1 MNVDITAGNRATRR
15 AQQGSRRRRQAAARH
30 GAVAVFAAA
39 AVAAGIA
46 LAPPAIAAPGQ
57 AGITDGGGQAGIS
70 AGGGGGQSGVTTE
83 PTPPPAATA
92 PVQTE
97 PIYWVAPPPQYQNI
111 TYQPLHNWDY
121 DANSYIAPNNT
132 DDTTPIDYSQLHL
145 PSQVEII
152 APIIAPRDTLRFG
165 TFHIAQPNW
174 VSDADLER
182 TNNTTAVVE
191 SMVATFWH
199 STGVPV
205 DKASRESAAQV
216 AGAAGGA
223 LTGGLALAAP
233 FATGGALIGGT
244 IGGNIGMGF
253 GNVFVPGIGWV
264 AGGLAGTAAG
274 AGIGALALGVPAFLT
289 GAVGGGIGG
298 FVAAT
303 AYGAGELGE
312 PVDIEIPDVD
322 QPAVT
327 AQTEDTLAEW
337 ENSGPV
343 GAAVAT
349 TVRDTV
355 AAAPAID
362 AQVRDFVGAQ
372 PGGQQVIEQV
382 DAALTD
388 FFQNASPGLASTL
401 ISQAI
406 GGGAQA

>member
-1 MNVDITAGNRATRR
+1 MNVDITPGNRATRR
-15 AQQGSRRRRQAAARH
+15 AQQGGRRHRREAAVRP
-30 GAVAVFAAA
+30 GAVAVLAAA

-46 LAPPAIAAPGQ
+46 LAPAAVAAPGQ
-57 AGITDGGGQAGIS
+57 AGITDGGGQAGIT
-70 AGGGGGQSGVTTE
+70 GGGGQSGVTTE
-83 PTPPPAATA
+83 PAPPPAATA
-92 PVQTE
+92 PVHTE
-97 PIYWVAPPPQYQNI
+97 PIYWVTPPPQYQNI
-111 TYQPLHNWDY
+111 TYQPLQNWDY
-121 DANSYIAPNNT
+121 DANTYTAPNNT
-132 DDTTPIDYSQLHL
+132 DDATPIDYSQLHL
-145 PSQVEII
+145 PSPIEVI

-182 TNNTTAVVE
+182 TNNTTSVVE

-244 IGGNIGMGF
+244 IGGNIGMGL

-264 AGGLAGTAAG
+264 AGGLAGTGAG
-274 AGIGALALGVPAFLT
+274 AGIGALALGVPAFVT
-289 GAVGGGIGG
+289 GAVGGGVAG

-327 AQTEDTLAEW
+327 AQTQDALSEW

-362 AQVRDFVGAQ
+362 AQVRGFVAAQ
-372 PGGQQVIEQV
+372 PGGEQIIEQV
-382 DAALTD
+382 DSALTD
-388 FFQNASPGLASTL
+388 FFTNATPGLASSL
-401 ISQAI
+401 ISDAV
-406 GGGAQA
+406 GAGIPA

>member
-1 MNVDITAGNRATRR
+1 MNVDITASNRATRR
-15 AQQGSRRRRQAAARH
+15 AQQGGGRHRRQAAVRH
-30 GAVAVFAAA
+30 GAVAVVAAA

-46 LAPPAIAAPGQ
+46 LAPSAMAAPGQ
-57 AGITDGGGQAGIS
+57 AGITGGGGQAGI
-70 AGGGGGQSGVTTE
+70 AQGGGQSGVTADVPAPAPVVPAQPA
-83 PTPPPAATA
+83 PTYWVEPPA
-92 PVQTE
+92 
-97 PIYWVAPPPQYQNI
+97 QYQNI
-111 TYQPLHNWDY
+111 TYQPLQNFDY
-121 DANSYIAPNNT
+121 NT
-132 DDTTPIDYSQLHL
+132 NTYTGQSTNYDSAPIDYSQLHL
-145 PSQVEII
+145 PGPVEII

-182 TNNTTAVVE
+182 TNNTTSVVE
-191 SMVATFWH
+191 SMVATFWN

-205 DKASRESAAQV
+205 DKASRESAAQI

-233 FATGGALIGGT
+233 FAMGGALIGGT
-244 IGGNIGMGF
+244 IGGNIGMGL

-264 AGGLAGTAAG
+264 AGGLAGTGAG

-303 AYGAGELGE
+303 AYGAGELGA

-327 AQTEDTLAEW
+327 AQTQQVLSEW

-343 GAAVAT
+343 GGAVAA

-362 AQVRDFVGAQ
+362 AQVRDFVAAQ
-372 PGGQQVIEQV
+372 PGGEQIIEQV
-382 DAALTD
+382 DSALTD
-388 FFQNASPGLASTL
+388 FFTTATPGLASSL
-401 ISQAI
+401 ISDAV
-406 GGGAQA
+406 GAGIPA

>member
-1 MNVDITAGNRATRR
+1 MSIDITAGNRASRR
-15 AQQGSRRRRQAAARH
+15 AQQRGQHRRRSAARQ
-30 GAVAVFAAA
+30 GTVAVVASA
-39 AVAAGIA
+39 AVVAGIA
-46 LAPPAIAAPGQ
+46 FAPSATAAPGQ

-70 AGGGGGQSGVTTE
+70 QGGGQSGVTTE
-83 PTPPPAATA
+83 TPAPAPPQPAPTYWVEPPA
-92 PVQTE
+92 
-97 PIYWVAPPPQYQNI
+97 QYQNI
-111 TYQPLHNWDY
+111 TYQPLQNFDYNTNTYTGQSTNY
-121 DANSYIAPNNT
+121 DA
-132 DDTTPIDYSQLHL
+132 TPIDYSQLRL
-145 PSQVEII
+145 PGPVEII

-244 IGGNIGMGF
+244 IGGNIGMGL

-264 AGGLAGTAAG
+264 AGGLAGTGAG

-289 GAVGGGIGG
+289 GAVGGGVAG

-327 AQTEDTLAEW
+327 AQTQNVLTEW

-343 GAAVAT
+343 GQFAAN

-388 FFQNASPGLASTL
+388 YFQNTSPGLAFTL

>member
-15 AQQGSRRRRQAAARH
+15 AQQGGGRRRRRAAGRH
-30 GAVAVFAAA
+30 VAVVVAA

-46 LAPPAIAAPGQ
+46 LAPTAVAAPGQ
-57 AGITDGGGQAGIS
+57 AGITDGGGQSGIS
-70 AGGGGGQSGVTTE
+70 AGGGGQSGVTTE

-92 PVQTE
+92 PVQPE
-97 PIYWVAPPPQYQNI
+97 PIYWVAPPEQYQNI
-111 TYQPLHNWDY
+111 TYQPLANFDYTTNTYTGQSTNY
-121 DANSYIAPNNT
+121 DA
-132 DDTTPIDYSQLHL
+132 TPIDYSQLHL
-145 PSQVEII
+145 PGPVEII

-174 VSDADLER
+174 VTDADLER
-182 TNNTTAVVE
+182 TNNTTSVVE
-191 SMVATFWH
+191 SMVATGWH
-199 STGVPV
+199 SLGVPV

-244 IGGNIGMGF
+244 IGGNIGMGL

-264 AGGLAGTAAG
+264 AGGLAGTGAG
-274 AGIGALALGVPAFLT
+274 AGIGALVLGAPAFIA
-289 GAVGGGIGG
+289 GAVGGGAAG

-322 QPAVT
+322 QSAVT
-327 AQTEDTLAEW
+327 AQTQNVLTEW

-343 GAAVAT
+343 GQFAAN

-372 PGGQQVIEQV
+372 PGGQQIIEQV
-382 DAALTD
+382 DTALTD
-388 FFQNASPGLASTL
+388 LFANTSSGLAASL
-401 ISQAI
+401 LSDAV
-406 GGGAQA
+406 GAGIPA

>member
-1 MNVDITAGNRATRR
+1 MNVDITPGNRATRR
-15 AQQGSRRRRQAAARH
+15 AQQGGRRLRREAAVRH

-39 AVAAGIA
+39 AVAAGIV

-57 AGITDGGGQAGIS
+57 AGITDGGGQAGIT
-70 AGGGGGQSGVTTE
+70 GGGGGQSGVTTE

-92 PVQTE
+92 LAQPE

-111 TYQPLHNWDY
+111 TYQPLQNWDY
-121 DANSYIAPNNT
+121 DANTYTALNNT
-132 DDTTPIDYSQLHL
+132 DDATPIDYSQLHL
-145 PSQVEII
+145 PGPVEII

-165 TFHIAQPNW
+165 TFHMVQPNW

-182 TNNTTAVVE
+182 TNNTTAIVE
-191 SMVATFWH
+191 SAVATGWH
-199 STGVPV
+199 SLGVPV

-223 LTGGLALAAP
+223 LSGGLALAAP

-244 IGGNIGMGF
+244 IGGNIGMGL

-264 AGGLAGTAAG
+264 AGGLAGTGAG

-289 GAVGGGIGG
+289 GAVGGGAAG

-327 AQTEDTLAEW
+327 AQSRTRSV
-337 ENSGPV
+337 SGRTPDRSV
-343 GAAVAT
+343 RLWPPLFVTPSPPLLRSTDRSEVSSPRNRAVS
-349 TVRDTV
+349 R
-355 AAAPAID
+355 
-362 AQVRDFVGAQ
+362 
-372 PGGQQVIEQV
+372 
-382 DAALTD
+382 
-388 FFQNASPGLASTL
+388 SSSKSTPR
-401 ISQAI
+401 
-406 GGGAQA
+406 

>member
-1 MNVDITAGNRATRR
+1 MNVDITPGNRATRR
-15 AQQGSRRRRQAAARH
+15 AQHGGRRHRREAAVRH
-30 GAVAVFAAA
+30 GAVAVFAVA

-46 LAPPAIAAPGQ
+46 LAPAAVAAPGQ
-57 AGITDGGGQAGIS
+57 AGITDGGGQAGIT
-70 AGGGGGQSGVTTE
+70 GGGGQSGVTTE
-83 PTPPPAATA
+83 PAPPPAATA
-92 PVQTE
+92 PVHTE
-97 PIYWVAPPPQYQNI
+97 PIYWVTPPPQYQNI
-111 TYQPLHNWDY
+111 TYQSLQNWDY
-121 DANSYIAPNNT
+121 DANTYTAPNNT
-132 DDTTPIDYSQLHL
+132 DDATPIDYSQLHL
-145 PSQVEII
+145 PSPVEVI

-174 VSDADLER
+174 VTDADLER
-182 TNNTTAVVE
+182 TNNTTSVVE

-223 LTGGLALAAP
+223 LTGGLALATP

-244 IGGNIGMGF
+244 IGGNIGMGL

-264 AGGLAGTAAG
+264 AGGLAGTGAG
-274 AGIGALALGVPAFLT
+274 AGIGALALGTPAFIA
-289 GAVGGGIGG
+289 GAFGGGAAG

-322 QPAVT
+322 QSAVS
-327 AQTEDTLAEW
+327 AQTQDTLAGW

-362 AQVRDFVGAQ
+362 GQVRGFVAAQ
-372 PGGQQVIEQV
+372 PGGEQIIEQV

-388 FFQNASPGLASTL
+388 FFQNATPGLAASL
-401 ISQAI
+401 LSDAV
-406 GGGAQA
+406 GAGIPA

>member
-15 AQQGSRRRRQAAARH
+15 AQQGGRRHRREAAVRH
-30 GAVAVFAAA
+30 GAVAMFAAA

-46 LAPPAIAAPGQ
+46 LAPTAVAAPGQ
-57 AGITDGGGQAGIS
+57 AGITDGGGQAGII
-70 AGGGGGQSGVTTE
+70 GGGGGQSGVTTE

-92 PVQTE
+92 PVQTQ

-111 TYQPLHNWDY
+111 TYQPLQNWDY
-121 DANSYIAPNNT
+121 DANTYTAPNNT
-132 DDTTPIDYSQLHL
+132 DDATPIDYSQLHL
-145 PSQVEII
+145 PGPVEII

-174 VSDADLER
+174 VTDADLER
-182 TNNTTAVVE
+182 TNNTTAIIE
-191 SMVATFWH
+191 SAVATGWH
-199 STGVPV
+199 SLGVPV

-244 IGGNIGMGF
+244 IGGNIGMGL

-264 AGGLAGTAAG
+264 AGGLAGTGAG
-274 AGIGALALGVPAFLT
+274 AGIGALALGAPAFIA
-289 GAVGGGIGG
+289 GALGGGAAG

-312 PVDIEIPDVD
+312 PVDIEFPDVD
-322 QPAVT
+322 QSVVT
-327 AQTEDTLAEW
+327 AQTQDTLAGW

-362 AQVRDFVGAQ
+362 AQVRGFVAAQ

-388 FFQNASPGLASTL
+388 FFQNATPGLAASL
-401 ISQAI
+401 LSDAV
-406 GGGAQA
+406 GAGIPA

>member
-1 MNVDITAGNRATRR
+1 MNVDITAGNRARRR
-15 AQQGSRRRRQAAARH
+15 AQQGGRRRGQAAGRH
-30 GAVAVFAAA
+30 GAVAVLAAA
-39 AVAAGIA
+39 AVAAGIV
-46 LAPPAIAAPGQ
+46 LAPTAVAAPGQ
-57 AGITDGGGQAGIS
+57 AGITDSGGQAGIS
-70 AGGGGGQSGVTTE
+70 AGGGGQSGVTTE

-92 PVQTE
+92 PAQPE
-97 PIYWVAPPPQYQNI
+97 PIYWVTPPPQYQNI

-121 DANSYIAPNNT
+121 DANTYIAPNNT
-132 DDTTPIDYSQLHL
+132 DDATPIDYSQLHL
-145 PSQVEII
+145 PGPVEII

-165 TFHIAQPNW
+165 IFHVAQPNW
-174 VSDADLER
+174 VTDADLER
-182 TNNTTAVVE
+182 TNNTTSVVE

-244 IGGNIGMGF
+244 IGGNIGMGL

-264 AGGLAGTAAG
+264 AGGLAGTGAG
-274 AGIGALALGVPAFLT
+274 AGIGALALGAPAFIT
-289 GAVGGGIGG
+289 GALGGGAAG

-327 AQTEDTLAEW
+327 AQTQQVLSDW

-362 AQVRDFVGAQ
+362 AQVRGFVAAQ
-372 PGGQQVIEQV
+372 PGGEQIIEQV
-382 DAALTD
+382 DSALTH
-388 FFQNASPGLASTL
+388 FFTSATPGLASSL
-401 ISQAI
+401 ISDAV
-406 GGGAQA
+406 GAGIPA

>member
-1 MNVDITAGNRATRR
+1 MSIDITAGNRAARR
-15 AQQGSRRRRQAAARH
+15 AQPRARHRHRSAARQS
-30 GAVAVFAAA
+30 AVAVIACA
-39 AVAAGIA
+39 AVAAGVA
-46 LAPPAIAAPGQ
+46 LAPSALAAPGQ
-57 AGITDGGGQAGIS
+57 AGITDGGGQAGI
-70 AGGGGGQSGVTTE
+70 AQGGGQSGVTSDVPAPAPVVPAQPA
-83 PTPPPAATA
+83 PTYWVEPPA
-92 PVQTE
+92 
-97 PIYWVAPPPQYQNI
+97 QYQNI
-111 TYQPLHNWDY
+111 TYQPLQNFDYNTNTYTPPADY
-121 DANSYIAPNNT
+121 DA
-132 DDTTPIDYSQLHL
+132 TPIDYSQLHL
-145 PSQVEII
+145 PGPVEII

-182 TNNTTAVVE
+182 TNNTTSVVE
-191 SMVATFWH
+191 SMVATFWN

-205 DKASRESAAQV
+205 DKASRESAAQI
-216 AGAAGGA
+216 AGAASGA

-244 IGGNIGMGF
+244 IGGNIGMGL

-264 AGGLAGTAAG
+264 AGGLAGTGAG
-274 AGIGALALGVPAFLT
+274 VGIGALALGVPAFLT

-327 AQTEDTLAEW
+327 AQTQQVLTEW

-343 GAAVAT
+343 GQFAAN

-355 AAAPAID
+355 ASASALD
-362 AQVRDFVGAQ
+362 AQVRDFVGGQ
-372 PGGQQVIEQV
+372 PGGEAVIEQV

>member
-1 MNVDITAGNRATRR
+1 MNVDITAGNRAPRR
-15 AQQGSRRRRQAAARH
+15 AQQGGRRRREAAVDH
-30 GAVAVFAAA
+30 GAIAVFAAA
-39 AVAAGIA
+39 AVAAGIV

-57 AGITDGGGQAGIS
+57 AGITDGGGQAGIT
-70 AGGGGGQSGVTTE
+70 GGGGQSGVTIE

-92 PVQTE
+92 PVQTQ

-111 TYQPLHNWDY
+111 TYQPLQNFDY
-121 DANSYIAPNNT
+121 NT
-132 DDTTPIDYSQLHL
+132 NTYTGQSTNYDSTPIDYSQLHF
-145 PSQVEII
+145 PGPVEII

-182 TNNTTAVVE
+182 TNNTTAIIE
-191 SMVATFWH
+191 SAVATGGH
-199 STGVPV
+199 SLGVPV

-244 IGGNIGMGF
+244 IGGNIGMGL

-264 AGGLAGTAAG
+264 AGGLVGTGAG
-274 AGIGALALGVPAFLT
+274 AGIGALALGAPAFVA
-289 GAVGGGIGG
+289 GALGGGAAG

-303 AYGAGELGE
+303 AYGAGELGK

-327 AQTEDTLAEW
+327 TQTQQVLSEW

-362 AQVRDFVGAQ
+362 AQVRGFVAAQ
-372 PGGQQVIEQV
+372 PGGEQIIEQV
-382 DAALTD
+382 DTALTD
-388 FFQNASPGLASTL
+388 FFTNATSGLASSL
-401 ISQAI
+401 ISDAV
-406 GGGAQA
+406 GAGIPA

>member
-15 AQQGSRRRRQAAARH
+15 AQQGGRHRRQTAVRH
-30 GAVAVFAAA
+30 GAVAVLAA
-39 AVAAGIA
+39 AVVATGIA
-46 LAPPAIAAPGQ
+46 VAPPAIAAPGQ

-70 AGGGGGQSGVTTE
+70 AGGGGQSGVTTE
-83 PTPPPAATA
+83 PVP

-111 TYQPLHNWDY
+111 TYQPLQNWDY
-121 DANSYIAPNNT
+121 DANTYTAPNNT
-132 DDTTPIDYSQLHL
+132 DDATPIDYSQLHL
-145 PSQVEII
+145 PGPVEII

-165 TFHIAQPNW
+165 TFHMAQPNW

-182 TNNTTAVVE
+182 TNNTTSVVE
-191 SMVATFWH
+191 SMVATFWN

-205 DKASRESAAQV
+205 DKASRESAAQI
-216 AGAAGGA
+216 AGAASGA

-244 IGGNIGMGF
+244 IGGNIGMGL

-264 AGGLAGTAAG
+264 AGGLAGTGAG
-274 AGIGALALGVPAFLT
+274 AGIGALAVGVPAFLT

-327 AQTEDTLAEW
+327 TQTQQVLSEW
-337 ENSGPV
+337 ENTGPV
-343 GAAVAT
+343 GVAVAT

-362 AQVRDFVGAQ
+362 AQVRGFVAAQ
-372 PGGQQVIEQV
+372 PGGEQIIEQV
-382 DAALTD
+382 DSALKD
-388 FFQNASPGLASTL
+388 FFTTATPGLASSL
-401 ISQAI
+401 ISDAV
-406 GGGAQA
+406 GAGIPA

>member
-15 AQQGSRRRRQAAARH
+15 AQQGGRHRRQTAVRH
-30 GAVAVFAAA
+30 GAVAVLAA
-39 AVAAGIA
+39 AVVATGIA
-46 LAPPAIAAPGQ
+46 VAPPAIAVPGQ

-70 AGGGGGQSGVTTE
+70 AGGGGQSGVTTE
-83 PTPPPAATA
+83 PVPP
-92 PVQTE
+92 VHTE

-111 TYQPLHNWDY
+111 TYQPLQNWDY
-121 DANSYIAPNNT
+121 DANTYTAPNNT
-132 DDTTPIDYSQLHL
+132 DDATPINYSQLHL
-145 PSQVEII
+145 PSPVEII
-152 APIIAPRDTLRFG
+152 APIIAPLDTLRFG

-205 DKASRESAAQV
+205 DKASRESAAQF

-244 IGGNIGMGF
+244 IGGNIGMGL

-264 AGGLAGTAAG
+264 AGGLAGTGAG

-327 AQTEDTLAEW
+327 AQTQQVLTEW

-343 GAAVAT
+343 GQFAVN

-355 AAAPAID
+355 ASAPAID
-362 AQVRDFVGAQ
+362 AQVRDFVAAQ
-372 PGGQQVIEQV
+372 PGGEQIIEQV
-382 DAALTD
+382 DSALTD
-388 FFQNASPGLASTL
+388 FLTNATSGLASSL
-401 ISQAI
+401 ISDAV
-406 GGGAQA
+406 GAGIPA

>member
-15 AQQGSRRRRQAAARH
+15 AQQGGRRRGQTAGRH
-30 GAVAVFAAA
+30 AAVAVLAAA

-70 AGGGGGQSGVTTE
+70 AGGGGQSGVTTE
-83 PTPPPAATA
+83 PAPPPAASA

-111 TYQPLHNWDY
+111 TYQPLQNWDY
-121 DANSYIAPNNT
+121 DANTYTAPNNT
-132 DDTTPIDYSQLHL
+132 DDATSIDYSQLHL
-145 PSQVEII
+145 PGPVEII

-165 TFHIAQPNW
+165 TFHMAQPNW

-191 SMVATFWH
+191 SMVATGWH
-199 STGVPV
+199 SLGVPV

-233 FATGGALIGGT
+233 FAMGGALIGGT
-244 IGGNIGMGF
+244 IGGNIGMGL

-264 AGGLAGTAAG
+264 AGGLAGTGAG
-274 AGIGALALGVPAFLT
+274 AGIGALALGAPAFIA
-289 GAVGGGIGG
+289 GALGGGAAG

-322 QPAVT
+322 RPAVT
-327 AQTEDTLAEW
+327 TQTQQILTEW

-343 GAAVAT
+343 GGAVAA

-362 AQVRDFVGAQ
+362 AQVRGFVAAQ
-372 PGGQQVIEQV
+372 PGGEQIIEQV
-382 DAALTD
+382 DSALTD
-388 FFQNASPGLASTL
+388 FFTTATPGLASSL
-401 ISQAI
+401 ISDAV
-406 GGGAQA
+406 GAGIPA

>member
-15 AQQGSRRRRQAAARH
+15 AQQGGRRRRQAAVRH
-30 GAVAVFAAA
+30 GAVAVLAAA
-39 AVAAGIA
+39 AMAAGIV

-70 AGGGGGQSGVTTE
+70 AGGGQSRVTTE
-83 PTPPPAATA
+83 PTPSPTATA

-97 PIYWVAPPPQYQNI
+97 PVYWVAPPPQYQNI
-111 TYQPLHNWDY
+111 TYQPLQNWDY
-121 DANSYIAPNNT
+121 DANTYTAPNDT
-132 DDTTPIDYSQLHL
+132 DDATPIDYSQLHL
-145 PSQVEII
+145 PGPVEII

-174 VSDADLER
+174 VTDADRER
-182 TNNTTAVVE
+182 TNNTTAIIE
-191 SMVATFWH
+191 SAVATGWH
-199 STGVPV
+199 SLGVPV
-205 DKASRESAAQV
+205 DKASRESAAQI

-244 IGGNIGMGF
+244 IGGNIGMGL

-264 AGGLAGTAAG
+264 AGGLAGTGAG

-289 GAVGGGIGG
+289 GAVGGGVGG

-327 AQTEDTLAEW
+327 AQTQDTLAEW

-349 TVRDTV
+349 TVRDIA

-362 AQVRDFVGAQ
+362 GQVRDFVAAQ
-372 PGGQQVIEQV
+372 PGGEQIIEQV
-382 DAALTD
+382 DTALID
-388 FFQNASPGLASTL
+388 FFTNATPGLAPSL
-401 ISQAI
+401 ISDAV
-406 GGGAQA
+406 GAGIPA

>member
-15 AQQGSRRRRQAAARH
+15 AQQGGRRRRQAAVRH
-30 GAVAVFAAA
+30 SAVAVLAAA
-39 AVAAGIA
+39 AVAAGIV
-46 LAPPAIAAPGQ
+46 LAPTAVAAPGQ
-57 AGITDGGGQAGIS
+57 VGITDGGGQAGI
-70 AGGGGGQSGVTTE
+70 AQGGGQSGVTTE
-83 PTPPPAATA
+83 PTPPPQ
-92 PVQTE
+92 PE
-97 PIYWVAPPPQYQNI
+97 PTYWGAPPPQYQNI

-121 DANSYIAPNNT
+121 DANTYMAPNNT
-132 DDTTPIDYSQLHL
+132 DDATPIDYSQLHL
-145 PSQVEII
+145 PGPVEII

-174 VSDADLER
+174 VSDADVER

-244 IGGNIGMGF
+244 IGGNIGMGL

-264 AGGLAGTAAG
+264 AGGLAGTGAG

-327 AQTEDTLAEW
+327 AQAQQVLSEW

-343 GAAVAT
+343 GAAVAA

-362 AQVRDFVGAQ
+362 AQVRGFVAAQ
-372 PGGQQVIEQV
+372 PGGEQIIEQV
-382 DAALTD
+382 DSALTD
-388 FFQNASPGLASTL
+388 FFATATSGLASSL
-401 ISQAI
+401 ISDAV
-406 GGGAQA
+406 GAGIPA

>member
-15 AQQGSRRRRQAAARH
+15 AQQGGGRRRRRAAVRH
-30 GAVAVFAAA
+30 GAVAMLAAA

-46 LAPPAIAAPGQ
+46 LAPTAVAAPGQ

-70 AGGGGGQSGVTTE
+70 AGGGQSGVTTE

-92 PVQTE
+92 PVQPE
-97 PIYWVAPPPQYQNI
+97 PIYWVEPPAQYQNI
-111 TYQPLHNWDY
+111 TYQPLANFDYNTNTYTGQSPNY
-121 DANSYIAPNNT
+121 DA
-132 DDTTPIDYSQLHL
+132 TPIDYSQLHL
-145 PSQVEII
+145 PSPAPII

-182 TNNTTAVVE
+182 TNNTTSVVE

-223 LTGGLALAAP
+223 LSGGLALAAP

-244 IGGNIGMGF
+244 IGGNIGMGL

-264 AGGLAGTAAG
+264 AGGLAGTGAG
-274 AGIGALALGVPAFLT
+274 AGIGALALGAPAFLT
-289 GAVGGGIGG
+289 GAVGGGAAG

-327 AQTEDTLAEW
+327 AQTQDALSEW

-343 GAAVAT
+343 GAAVAA
-349 TVRDTV
+349 TVHDTV

-362 AQVRDFVGAQ
+362 AQVRGFVAAQ
-372 PGGQQVIEQV
+372 PGGEQLIEQV
-382 DAALTD
+382 DSALTD
-388 FFQNASPGLASTL
+388 FFTNATPGLASSL
-401 ISQAI
+401 ISDAV
-406 GGGAQA
+406 GAGIPA